1 MEIAFRIAKS
11 RFSGSVDE
19 MFSGVGA
26 AMHGGRWN
34 SKGVHMIYASQSQSL
49 AALEIAVH
57 LNNSAVLETYSVCRL
72 QVPEAYC
79 EAVEV
84 ADLPD
89 GWDEMVVNP
98 LVAQAWGDL
107 WIASGATP
115 VVKVPSVVMPSEYN
129 FLLNPQHED
138 FSRIT
143 FGKIQPLKYDK
154 RIKGNPLK

>member
-1 MEIAFRIAKS
+1 MEYAFRVAKM
-11 RFSGSVDE
+11 RFSRTVDE
-19 MFSGVGA
+19 MFSGIGA

-34 SKGVHMIYASQSQSL
+34 TKGVHMVYASQSASL

-57 LNNSAVLETYSVCRL
+57 LNNTAVLAAYSVCRL
-72 QVPEAYC
+72 QIPDAFCETVEA
-79 EAVEV
+79 

-98 LVAQAWGDL
+98 FAAQSWGDL

-129 FLLNPQHED
+129 FLLNPKHED
-138 FSRIT
+138 FGRIT
-143 FGKIQPLKYDK
+143 FGKIQALRYDP
-154 RIKGNPLK
+154 RIKGNSLK